1 MRVAVTGA
9 SGLVGAN
16 LVRALI
22 EDGHDV
28 TVLVRDDVRAIEGLT
43 VRRVQGDLFDP
54 VALRRT
60 FDGAE
65 LVFHLAA
72 MISISGD
79 RTGEV
84 RRTNQLGPRGV
95 VAACLETGVRRLVH
109 VSSVHAFS
117 PYPADAPV
125 DETRGPSDADRNAP
139 AYDKSKVL
147 GEREILEGVSRG
159 LDAVIVNPTGIIGP
173 QDFKPS
179 RMGRVLVALA
189 RGTMPALVDG
199 GFNFVDARD
208 VARGAIAAGAL
219 GQRGE
224 RYLLPGSWWTI
235 PAIAREVAK
244 ISGTRPPRFVAP
256 MPLARFGAPFVE
268 AWSRL
273 TGATPVFTSE
283 SLHALRN
290 HRVIRH
296 DKAQRELGY
305 EPRPLE
311 ATIADTLS
319 WFRAQR
325 AW

>member
-1 MRVAVTGA
+1 VRVAVTGA
-9 SGLVGAN
+9 SGHLGAN
-16 LVRALI
+16 LVRALL
-22 EDGHDV
+22 EEGHDV
-28 TVLVRDDVRAIEGLT
+28 TALVRRDFRAIEGLPI
-43 VRRVQGDLFDP
+43 RRVQGDLFEP
-54 VALRRT
+54 PALRQT
-60 FDGAE
+60 FEGAE
-65 LVFHLAA
+65 IVFHLAG

-79 RTGEV
+79 RTGSV
-84 RRTNQLGPRGV
+84 RRVNQLGPRGV

-125 DETRGPSDADRNAP
+125 DETRGPSDGDPNAP

-147 GEREILEGVSRG
+147 GEREILDGVSRG

-173 QDFKPS
+173 HDWKPS

-189 RGTMPALVDG
+189 RGRMPALVDG

-208 VARGAIAAGAL
+208 VARGAIAAGRA
-219 GQRGE
+219 GRRGE
-224 RYLLPGSWWTI
+224 RYLLPGSWWTV
-235 PAIAREVAK
+235 PALAREVAR
-244 ISGTRPPRFVAP
+244 ISGTRPPFLVAP
-256 MPLARFGAPFVE
+256 MPLARLAAPLVE

-273 TGATPVFTSE
+273 TGSTPVYTSE

-290 HRVIRH
+290 HREIRR

-311 ATIADTLS
+311 ATLADTLA
-319 WFRAQR
+319 WFRSQR

>member
-1 MRVAVTGA
+1 MRVALTGA

-28 TVLVRDDVRAIEGLT
+28 TALVRDDVRAIEGLA

-54 VALRRT
+54 AALRRT

-65 LVFHLAA
+65 LAFHLAA

-117 PYPADAPV
+117 SNPADVPL

-139 AYDKSKVL
+139 AYGTSKVL

-173 QDFKPS
+173 QDWKPS
-179 RMGRVLVALA
+179 RMGHVLVALA
-189 RGTMPALVDG
+189 RGRMPALVDG

-208 VARGAIAAGAL
+208 VARGAIAAGRL
-219 GQRGE
+219 GRRGE
-224 RYLLPGSWWTI
+224 RYLLAGSWWTV
-235 PAIAREVAK
+235 PALAREVAR
-244 ISGTRPPRFVAP
+244 ISGMRAPRFVAP
-256 MPLARFGAPFVE
+256 MPLMRLAAPFAD

-283 SLHALRN
+283 SLLALRS
-290 HRVIRH
+290 HREIRH
-296 DKAQRELGY
+296 DKARRELGY

-311 ATIADTLS
+311 ATLADTLS
-319 WFRAQR
+319 WFRAQG